1 MPTAGHVFRH
11 SSCISLNLLTQFAS
25 PILNIQ
31 ELLSAFATPEAVKE
45 AINNIL
51 RRHQIT
57 NLDNITSICSFWAEI
72 LLDPVLK
79 VLLWRY
85 EQRHP
90 KAPSLLLE
98 IARLEPAERANQH
111 VPGGHSVPNCPAS
124 STSNPQTPRAS
135 TPNPQT
141 PPAGRG
147 TTRRTCTVIDV
158 DCNWTMTFSQE
169 VLEK

>member
-1 MPTAGHVFRH
+1 MYRE
-11 SSCISLNLLTQFAS
+11 ISYY
-25 PILNIQ
+25 
-31 ELLSAFATPEAVKE
+31 SAFATPEAVKE
-45 AINNIL
+45 EINNIL

-72 LLDPVLK
+72 LLDPFLK

-85 EQRHP
+85 EQHHP
-90 KAPSLLLE
+90 EAPSLLWE
-98 IARLEPAERANQH
+98 IARLELAERANQH

-147 TTRRTCTVIDV
+147 TTRRTRTVIDV

-169 VLEK
+169 VLEE